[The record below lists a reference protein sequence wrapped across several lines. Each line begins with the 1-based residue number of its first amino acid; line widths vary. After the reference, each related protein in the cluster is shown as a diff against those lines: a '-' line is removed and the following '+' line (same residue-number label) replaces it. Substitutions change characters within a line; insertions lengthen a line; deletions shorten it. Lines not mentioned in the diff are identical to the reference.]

1 MFTAIMPE
9 IAPIIEPKIRLVRS
23 EVEKSNVKPSNIE
36 NTKNDAIVKP
46 KPISRPLKSPLS
58 FVVLS
63 AQNVP
68 HKIDAPFIISTIM
81 SSTFSE
87 NPKNLKQNAS
97 ASTNKIDMQR
107 EANSQNKTNYTT
119 VRQHKHRDCLHKEC

>member
-9 IAPIIEPKIRLVRS
+9 IAPIIEPKTRLIRS
-23 EVEKSNVKPSNIE
+23 EVEKSNVKPSKSE

-46 KPISRPLKSPLS
+46 KPISRPLNSPFP

-68 HKIDAPFIISTIM
+68 HKIDAPFIISTRM
-81 SSTFSE
+81 SSTLSE

-107 EANSQNKTNYTT
+107 EASVPREAVFSKDDEADFSIKTPF
-119 VRQHKHRDCLHKEC
+119 K